1 MPDSN
6 EPVSQS
12 TGNQAT
18 NKVSESAELLRQH
31 LKEKDMF
38 FSLETDMKPP
48 RFDSLENC
56 LKLFTSL
63 DILDEDNKFICDHCT
78 NEKKV
83 CFFYVIICM
92 YLLVAC
98 VN

>member
-18 NKVSESAELLRQH
+18 NKVSECPKLLREC
-31 LKEKDMF
+31 LEKKEGMFASLGVDKD
-38 FSLETDMKPP
+38 PP
-48 RFDSLENC
+48 PVGSLENC

-78 NEKKV
+78 DELKKV
-83 CFFYVIICM
+83 CIGTM
-92 YLLVAC
+92 LLA
-98 VN
+98 